1 MEAEMATASAQNRWR
16 SKNRFVKS
24 QLNVMARRLVHDD
37 LVDIAG
43 RYRLRGKGE
52 AVGFSSYITKGLM
65 QYANHNSEARRLLEI
80 FQDSY
85 ERDRDLYA

>member
-16 SKNRFVKS
+16 SKNRLVKS

-37 LVDIAG
+37 LVEIAG

-52 AVGFSSYITKGLM
+52 AVGFSSFITKVLM
-65 QYANHNSEARRLLEI
+65 QYADHNTVARRLLEL
-80 FQDSY
+80 FRDAYQ
-85 ERDRDLYA
+85 RDRDIYS

>member
-1 MEAEMATASAQNRWR
+1 MATASAQI
-16 SKNRFVKS
+16 RFVKS

-37 LVDIAG
+37 LVEIAG

-65 QYANHNSEARRLLEI
+65 QYADHNLEVRGLLEI
-80 FQDSY
+80 FRESY
-85 ERDRDLYA
+85 KRDRDLHDL

>member
-1 MEAEMATASAQNRWR
+1 MEAEMATASAQ
-16 SKNRFVKS
+16 NRFVKS

-37 LVDIAG
+37 LAEIAG

-65 QYANHNSEARRLLEI
+65 QYADHNLEARRLLEI
-80 FQDSY
+80 FREAY
-85 ERDRDLYA
+85 KRDRDLYD

>member
-1 MEAEMATASAQNRWR
+1 MAMASAQ
-16 SKNRFVKS
+16 NRFVKS

-37 LVDIAG
+37 LVEIAG

-65 QYANHNSEARRLLEI
+65 QYADHNLKARGLLEI
-80 FQDSY
+80 FRESY
-85 ERDRDLYA
+85 KRDRDLHDL

>member
-1 MEAEMATASAQNRWR
+1 MATASAQ
-16 SKNRFVKS
+16 NRFVKS

-37 LVDIAG
+37 LAEIAG

-65 QYANHNSEARRLLEI
+65 QYADHNLEARRLLEI
-80 FQDSY
+80 FREAY
-85 ERDRDLYA
+85 KRDRDLYD